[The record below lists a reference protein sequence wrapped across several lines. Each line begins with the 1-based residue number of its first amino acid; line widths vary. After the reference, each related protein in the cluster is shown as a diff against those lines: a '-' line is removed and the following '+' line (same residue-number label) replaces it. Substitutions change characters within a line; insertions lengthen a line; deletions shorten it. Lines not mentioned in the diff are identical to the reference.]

1 MRYCPPHLQLGLT
14 VPRLINFDELFQLY
28 YSQLSD
34 SLQKADSLIDQIE
47 ETTKSTYVKYLAF
60 IALGL

>member
-1 MRYCPPHLQLGLT
+1 MRYRPPHRQLGLT

>member
-1 MRYCPPHLQLGLT
+1 MRYCPPHRQLGLT